1 MTSEEQRKIEKLKA
15 EEDVMLSKI
24 RKEEQER
31 LEQLQK
37 EKEEEINRCVAER
50 SRINIFSFNANIF
63 GHTHQVTCGV
73 IDCILSA
80 PLIMITPR
88 LSMEKERL
96 EEEWK
101 AERVLIKEEFESK
114 ISSLDKTIDSSEG
127 QIKVCSTVVPPN
139 TADLGTGEKAGI
151 NICWQLNIS
160 RGWPMVRNLY

>member
-63 GHTHQVTCGV
+63 GHTHQVMYV
-73 IDCILSA
+73 AL
-80 PLIMITPR
+80 L
-88 LSMEKERL
+88 
-96 EEEWK
+96 
-101 AERVLIKEEFESK
+101 
-114 ISSLDKTIDSSEG
+114 
-127 QIKVCSTVVPPN
+127 
-139 TADLGTGEKAGI
+139 TAFLA
-151 NICWQLNIS
+151 L
-160 RGWPMVRNLY
+160 LLL